1 MPENNS
7 KVKVLILEDE
17 PVISKVLYRAL
28 THAGMDVDI
37 AENGLHAQDKLSS
50 GKTYELFLFDIR
62 TPIISGMQL
71 YEYMEKNHPEL
82 VDKVIFMTGDY
93 LNATTYTFLER
104 TNRPFI
110 NKPFTPDQIMEL
122 IKPILQAQLSAAR

>member
-1 MPENNS
+1 MPEN
-7 KVKVLILEDE
+7 KIKPKVLILEDE
-17 PVISKVLYRAL
+17 PVISKVLYRAFNA
-28 THAGMDVDI
+28 AGLDPDI
-37 AENGLHAQDKLSS
+37 AENGLYAEEKLTS
-50 GKTYELFLFDIR
+50 GNKYDLFVFDIR

-71 YEYMEKNHPEL
+71 YDYMEKNYPET

-122 IKPILQAQLSAAR
+122 IKPILQAQLSATR